1 MSGAQRLATRLLLAL
16 SIAVGGFAVAA
27 GAASAAPLT
36 LYAAPAGSGN
46 CADPADACTL
56 ASALG
61 MAGGEAGDAVT
72 IQLAAGVYGSA
83 TISAGSETSLALAG
97 TGGAVISTA
106 TGGALTVNASG
117 LTVTLE
123 QLAIEGGSADVQL
136 TAATHLTIVD
146 SALIAGA
153 GDGLDASGGALL
165 IRDST
170 IAGNA
175 GRGIYDT
182 HATAAALYGSTI
194 AHNNQAGVIEAGAS
208 SPVDLSADLLFA
220 NGSND
225 CSGAGTITDQGYDDS
240 EDSTCPVGATSHDND
255 AQLSVAA
262 PAANGGSTETAR
274 LDSTGDPNASVPT
287 AFTIPGDSVA
297 FCAGSDERGIA
308 RTQGPASSC
317 DAGSY
322 EYAPPVVTAI
332 SPRSALEPGLTATL
346 SGYGFA
352 NGTTASFGSTAAPI
366 TSESD
371 SSLTL
376 NVPTSLG
383 LGSQPITLTN
393 ADGST
398 QVPFDALAPPQIGT
412 WLMTPGEL
420 KVAYSQPLPT
430 SGGAAPFSFTL
441 LGGALP
447 AGLALSS
454 SGLVSGT
461 PTKAGGTAFAVQV
474 TDANGITSPPLNVSL
489 IIATPVLKIAHARLP
504 PSAGMI
510 PVALSCRAAPCSG
523 TVTLDEPVTVKLHRK
538 SVTRAVALAST
549 RYSLA
554 AGQAATVLL
563 VLTPAGQ
570 RAFRPAALR
579 KARKHPLEETLN
591 ATVAG
596 GTTATSLITLR

>member
-16 SIAVGGFAVAA
+16 SIAAGGFAIATA
-27 GAASAAPLT
+27 AASAAPLM
-36 LYAAPAGSGN
+36 LYAAPAATGGGT

-61 MAGGEAGDAVT
+61 MAGGSSGAVT
-72 IQLAAGVYGSA
+72 IELASGTYPQQ
-83 TISAGSETSLALAG
+83 TISSGSETSLTLAG
-97 TGGAVISTA
+97 SGGAVLSTT
-106 TGGALTVNASG
+106 TGAALTVNASS
-117 LTVTLE
+117 LAVTLE
-123 QLAIEGGSADVQL
+123 QLAVEGGSPDVQL
-136 TAATHLTIVD
+136 AAARLTVVD
-146 SALIAGA
+146 AALIAGA
-153 GDGLDASGGALL
+153 GDGLDASGGTLL
-165 IRDST
+165 VRDST
-170 IAGNA
+170 VAGNV

-182 HATAAALYGSTI
+182 HATAAAVYGSTI
-194 AHNNQAGVIEAGAS
+194 AHNNQAGVYESGAS
-208 SPVDLSADLLFA
+208 SPVDLGADLLVA
-220 NGSND
+220 NRSVD
-225 CSGAGTITDQGYDDS
+225 CSGASTINDQGYDDS
-240 EDSTCPVGATSHDND
+240 EDSTCPASATSHNND

-262 PAANGGSTETAR
+262 AAANGGAAQTAR
-274 LDSTGDPNASVPT
+274 LESTGDSSALVPT
-287 AFTIPGDSVA
+287 GFTIPGDSAA
-297 FCAGSDERGIA
+297 FCSGSDERGIA

-322 EYAPPVVTAI
+322 QYAPPVVTAV
-332 SPRSALEPGLTATL
+332 SPRAALEPGLTATL

-352 NGTTASFGSTAAPI
+352 NGTTASFGSASAPI
-366 TSESD
+366 LSESD
-371 SSLTL
+371 SALTL
-376 NVPTSLG
+376 TVPASLG

-398 QVPFDALAPPQIGT
+398 QVPFDALASPLIGA

-447 AGLALSS
+447 AGLALSG

-461 PTKAGGTAFAVQV
+461 PTKAGTAFAVQV

-489 IIATPVLKIAHARLP
+489 IIATPVLAIAHARLP
-504 PSAGMI
+504 PSAGMV
-510 PVALSCRAAPCSG
+510 PVAVSCQAAPCNG
-523 TVTLDEPVTVKLHRK
+523 TVTLDEPVTVKLHHK
-538 SVTRAVALAST
+538 SVTSALALAST
-549 RYSLA
+549 RYSLG

-579 KARKHPLEETLN
+579 RARKHPLAETLN

>member
-1 MSGAQRLATRLLLAL
+1 MSDAPRFANRLLVAL
-16 SIAVGGFAVAA
+16 SIAVGGLAVAA
-27 GAASAAPLT
+27 APASAAPLT
-36 LYAAPAGSGN
+36 LYAATAATGGGS

-56 ASALG
+56 ATALG
-61 MAGGEAGDAVT
+61 QASTSASVT
-72 IQLAAGVYGSA
+72 IELASGTYPQQTISSGSESLTLAGSHSVIAASGGAAALLVNSSPLTLTVEHVTFEGVSAGV
-83 TISAGSETSLALAG
+83 
-97 TGGAVISTA
+97 
-106 TGGALTVNASG
+106 
-117 LTVTLE
+117 
-123 QLAIEGGSADVQL
+123 DV
-136 TAATHLTIVD
+136 TAATSVRLLD
-146 SALIAGA
+146 STLLDNVG
-153 GDGLDASGGALL
+153 GDGLDASSGQILVE
-165 IRDST
+165 DST
-170 IAGNA
+170 IAGNSA
-175 GRGIYDT
+175 LGIADKSDPDT
-182 HATAAALYGSTI
+182 FAVYGSTI
-194 AHNNQAGVIEAGAS
+194 TGNASGGVGGTGGN
-208 SPVDLSADLLFA
+208 VDLAADLLA
-220 NGSND
+220 TNGLHD
-225 CSGAGTITDQGYDDS
+225 CSGLVSDQHYNASDDTS
-240 EDSTCPVGATSHDND
+240 CSFNDSSLA
-255 AQLSVAA
+255 LAA
-262 PAANGGSTETAR
+262 PAANGGSDETAR
-274 LDSTGDPNASVPT
+274 LE
-287 AFTIPGDSVA
+287 SVA
-297 FCAGSDERGIA
+297 DPHVIVPGGVDVGSETSPFCSGSDERGIA

-322 EYAPPVVTAI
+322 QYAPPVVTAV
-332 SPRSALEPGLTATL
+332 SPRSALELGLTATL

-352 NGTTASFGSTAAPI
+352 NGTTASFGSTAAAI
-366 TSESD
+366 TNQSD

-376 NVPTSLG
+376 TVPTSLA

-393 ADGST
+393 PDGT
-398 QVPFDALAPPQIGT
+398 AQVPFDALAPPQIGT

-474 TDANGITSPPLNVSL
+474 TDANGIASPPLNVSL
-489 IIATPVLKIAHARLP
+489 IIATPVLTIAHARLP

-510 PVALSCRAAPCSG
+510 PVALSCQAAPCRG
-523 TVTLDEPVTVKLHRK
+523 TAALDEPVTVKLHRK
-538 SVTRAVALAST
+538 SVTSALALAST

-596 GTTATSLITLR
+596 GTAATSMITLR